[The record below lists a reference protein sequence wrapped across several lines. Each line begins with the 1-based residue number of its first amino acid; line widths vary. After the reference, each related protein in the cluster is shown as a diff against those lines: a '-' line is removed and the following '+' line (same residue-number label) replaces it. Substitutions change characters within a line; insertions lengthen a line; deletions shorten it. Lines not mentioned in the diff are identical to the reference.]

1 MNFANCKKELF
12 GSHSQ
17 RSLLCGLLIG
27 AGGFSEWTVAGMLV
41 WTLLQLRIWHNK
53 NELTQEFKFTVRD
66 GVTLAIGILM
76 LIYWSFPDPVIP
88 QSLIGLT
95 LPEIAKAISW
105 MLFAPIYLHTNM
117 VNSGTKLMLGI
128 AIGLALYSTAT
139 LVGSLLNQP
148 FQGGY
153 GNIYNIFSGGLD
165 ACSTEPGYVACG
177 VLLILFRLNKR
188 WLGFAIAI
196 TLGYAIHAQNRT
208 ALLILASVIMSC
220 IYMNRAWFVNK
231 FSKIKVL
238 IVIGIISLLSV
249 LASVSSFSI
258 FKRFGDIFTS
268 GRAETY
274 SEGVNKLYLAYI
286 NLDPNILS
294 QVETR
299 ITVNDKWWHNL
310 ALDSLRSGGFLGHIL
325 SLAWLIVLLLA
336 ALHWYQLRDLDG
348 LLIALISISLLS
360 TSIPLGV
367 SSYELISIL
376 SLTLLSLNYSPIVK
390 SQQTS

>member
-1 MNFANCKKELF
+1 M
-12 GSHSQ
+12 
-17 RSLLCGLLIG
+17 LI
-27 AGGFSEWTVAGMLV
+27 

-53 NELTQEFKFTVRD
+53 NELTQEFNLTVRD
-66 GVTLAIGILM
+66 GVALAIGILM

-88 QSLIGLT
+88 QSLVGLT
-95 LPEIAKAISW
+95 LQEIAKAISW
-105 MLFAPIYLHTNM
+105 MLFAPVYLHTNM
-117 VNSGTKLMLGI
+117 VNSGKKLMLGI

-153 GNIYNIFSGGLD
+153 GDIYNIFSGGLD
-165 ACSTEPGYVACG
+165 AGSTEPGYVACG
-177 VLLILFRLNKR
+177 VLLLLFRLNKR

-196 TLGYAIHAQNRT
+196 TLGYAIQAQNRT
-208 ALLILASVIMSC
+208 ALLILATVIMSC
-220 IYMNRAWFVNK
+220 TYSNRAWFINK
-231 FSKIKVL
+231 FSKLKVL
-238 IVIGIISLLSV
+238 IAMGIISLLSV

-258 FKRFGDIFTS
+258 FKRFGDIFTA

-274 SEGVNKLYLAYI
+274 IDGVNKLYLSYI

-294 QVETR
+294 QVEAG

-348 LLIALISISLLS
+348 LLIALISFGLLS

-390 SQQTS
+390 SQQASC